1 MSGGNLSGNF
11 QATIMRENALSA
23 ALHQRFLECPQYAR
37 LLARTARAANGEL
50 NIAGLTDSAKTL
62 ILSLLMHEVKRP
74 FFLVV
79 PDNHVGARF
88 HQEISNLSRYP
99 VFFYPS
105 AEVSPYEQV
114 LSSPDNTAPQLELM
128 LHIMQKPKEP
138 YFVLIP
144 ARALV
149 QRVLDAETLSRH
161 NISLKVGE
169 QLDSNG
175 FAKMLVRLGYSRES
189 LVTLRGEFS
198 VRGDII
204 DVYPSAG
211 LPVRIELFGD
221 EVESIR
227 VFNIENQRSVEETKS
242 ILIPPRY
249 LIVLDDQKESRQKL
263 AEKLSDVLE
272 HAKEG
277 LDEQAS
283 DTLTTVM
290 ENDLHSLKNGGYP
303 ESSEYYASFVHEQF
317 CTITDYIP
325 DNALVL
331 FDEWDTLVLGLQS
344 NEEKMNSTLSEGI
357 ATGRLLPLP
366 RPLHMSVEELAKTL
380 KLKQRVYL
388 STLPIFDEQG
398 DSSRACV
405 QFDCHPIE
413 RFGNQMQMLVDK
425 TKLWRKEGYRV
436 VISTDQPQRLLGLL
450 REWDCPADYVPGPH
464 EDGTARALLE
474 EAGNFEGPKTINAA
488 NDLAAKVIEA
498 KKAGTATGTN
508 GKSSAPAIGN
518 DASSKDGTESEGN
531 GAATDSSGKSK
542 GAEKGAAAKDI
553 SELAASPTANNIL
566 GELLNV
572 RPSGIDDNAV
582 WVTRNGFINGFRL
595 SDVQLV
601 SITDQEMF
609 GLKRK
614 PSVYRRAVVEK
625 SAERFT
631 SVADLKI
638 GDYVVHIKQGIG
650 QFVGVQRI
658 VVDTQ
663 QREYLTIQYAGEDR
677 LYVPV
682 DQINMLSRYR
692 GAGDSAPRL
701 SRLGGAE
708 WETTKK
714 RVKKSVKAVAE
725 DLVNLYAM
733 RAKQEGFASI
743 PDTPWQY
750 EMEEA
755 FSYEETPDQWQA
767 IVDTKKDLEST
778 KPMDR
783 LICGDVGF
791 GKTEVAI
798 RAIFKTIMSG
808 KQAAVLVPT
817 TILAQQHFNTLS
829 ERFAPY
835 PIRVGLLSRFRT
847 AKEQREVV
855 QRLAS
860 GECDVVVGTHRMLQ
874 KDIAFKD
881 LGLIVIDEEQRFGV
895 AHKEKLKQLRV
906 MVDVLTMSATPIP
919 RTLHMALSGARDM
932 SLITTPPTNRA
943 PIKTFVG
950 EYKLPLV
957 RTAILHEMERGGQV
971 YFVHNRVESI
981 EAIAF
986 EVKQLVPEARIIIGH
1001 GQMQERELENVMLDF
1016 MSHQFD
1022 ILVCT
1027 TIIESGLDIPNC
1039 NTIIINEADK
1049 LGLAQM
1055 YQLRGR
1061 VGRSDVQAY
1070 AYCLFRPAKV
1080 LSETA
1085 QNRLKAIREFTSL
1098 GSGYQIALRDME
1110 IRGVGNILGS
1120 EQHGH
1125 MIAVGFDLYCKL
1137 LEESVAELKGESV
1150 AVDTDTQIDINV
1162 TAFLP
1167 ETYIADNEQRL
1178 IEYKRLADVKT
1189 ERHLNM
1195 LIDEWKDRFGELPQE
1210 ALQLVSVVRLRLLAA
1225 RAQVSAIKPE
1235 AQGIRLS
1242 VNFRLQHW
1250 LPIQNRLPKH
1260 LSQRTTYKPGQA
1272 GGHGSTPY
1280 ILVRSQGIS
1289 PGEQLSLLEELL
1301 SAMVAGAQDKAS

>member
-1 MSGGNLSGNF
+1 
-11 QATIMRENALSA
+11 MRENALST
-23 ALHQRFLECPQYAR
+23 ALHQRFLDCPQYAR
-37 LLARTARAANGEL
+37 LLARTARAAGGEL

-62 ILSLLMHEVKRP
+62 ILSLLMHEIKRP
-74 FFLVV
+74 FFMVV

-88 HQEISNLSRYP
+88 HQEIGNLSRYP

-114 LSSPDNTAPQLELM
+114 LSSPDNTAPQLEL
-128 LHIMQKPKEP
+128 LRHIMSNPKDP
-138 YFVLIP
+138 YFVLVP
-144 ARALV
+144 ARALL
-149 QRVLDAETLSRH
+149 QRVLDPETLTRH
-161 NISLKVGE
+161 EIKLAVGE
-169 QLDSNG
+169 QLDSQG
-175 FAKMLVRLGYSRES
+175 LSKMLARLGYSRES

-198 VRGDII
+198 IRGDII
-204 DVYPSAG
+204 DIYPSSG

-221 EVESIR
+221 EIESIR
-227 VFNIENQRSVEETKS
+227 IFNIENQRSVEESKS
-242 ILIPPRY
+242 VVIPPRY
-249 LIVLDDQKESRQKL
+249 SIVLDDNKDSRHHL
-263 AEKLSDVLE
+263 AERLAQVLGEATPNLS
-272 HAKEG
+272 
-277 LDEQAS
+277 EQAAE
-283 DTLTTVM
+283 TLTTVM
-290 ENDLHSLKNGGYP
+290 ENDIHSLKNGGYP
-303 ESSEYYASFVHEQF
+303 ESSEYYAPFIHERF
-317 CTITDYIP
+317 CTLIDYIP
-325 DNALVL
+325 ANALVL
-331 FDEWDTLVLGLQS
+331 FDEWDTLILGLQS
-344 NEEKMNSTLSEGI
+344 YEEKLNTTYEEGVT
-357 ATGRLLPLP
+357 TGRLLPLP
-366 RPLHMSVEELAKTL
+366 HKLHLSIERMAEIL
-380 KLKQRVYL
+380 KPKQRVYL
-388 STLPIFDEQG
+388 STLPIFDETG
-398 DSSRACV
+398 ESGRANIP
-405 QFDCHPIE
+405 FDCHPIE
-413 RFGNQMQMLVDK
+413 RFGNQMQLLVEK
-425 TKLWRKEGYRV
+425 AKQWRREGYRV
-436 VISTDQPQRLLGLL
+436 VISTEQPQRLLGLL
-450 REWDCPADYVPGPH
+450 REWDCPAGYVPGPQ
-464 EDGTARALLE
+464 ESITAKDLLE
-474 EAGNFEGPKTINAA
+474 GVEN
-488 NDLAAKVIEA
+488 
-498 KKAGTATGTN
+498 
-508 GKSSAPAIGN
+508 S
-518 DASSKDGTESEGN
+518 GN
-531 GAATDSSGKSK
+531 GAANKPVNGTKN
-542 GAEKGAAAKDI
+542 AAAATGAGATAAPESGSTGGDNASQNKSL
-553 SELAASPTANNIL
+553 SEMFTIAKPGAN
-566 GELLNV
+566 
-572 RPSGIDDNAV
+572 DDNAV
-582 WVTRNGFINGFRL
+582 WVTRHGFLGGFRL
-595 SDVQLV
+595 VDVQMV
-601 SITDQEMF
+601 SITDTEMF

-614 PSVYRRAVVEK
+614 PSVYRRTVVEK

-631 SVADLKI
+631 SVGDLKV

-658 VVDTQ
+658 NVDTQ
-663 QREYLTIQYAGEDR
+663 QREYLTVQYAGEDR

-708 WETTKK
+708 WETVKK

-755 FSYEETPDQWQA
+755 FAYEETPDQWQA
-767 IVDTKKDLEST
+767 ILDTKKDLEST

-798 RAIFKTIMSG
+798 RGIFKTIMSG

-817 TILAQQHFNTLS
+817 TILAQQHFNTLT

-855 QRLAS
+855 GRLSS

-957 RTAILHEMERGGQV
+957 RTAILHEMERGGQI
-971 YFVHNRVESI
+971 YFVHNRVETI
-981 EAIAF
+981 EAIAA
-986 EVKQLVPEARIIIGH
+986 EVKQLVPEARVIIGH

-1016 MSHQFD
+1016 MAHQAD

-1070 AYCLFRPAKV
+1070 AYCLFRPQKV

-1110 IRGVGNILGS
+1110 IRGVGNILGA

-1150 AVDTDTQIDINV
+1150 SADSDTQIDINV
-1162 TAFLP
+1162 TAYLP

-1178 IEYKRLADVKT
+1178 IEYKRLADVKND
-1189 ERHLNM
+1189 RHLSM

-1210 ALQLVSVVRLRLLAA
+1210 ASQLVSVVRLRLLAA
-1225 RAQVSAIKPE
+1225 KAQVSMIKPE

-1250 LPIQNRLPKH
+1250 LPIQNHLPKH

-1280 ILVRSQGIS
+1280 ILVRSTGTS
-1289 PGEQLSLLEELL
+1289 PSEQLSLLEELL
-1301 SAMVAGAQDKAS
+1301 SAMVAGYQEKAS

>member
-23 ALHQRFLECPQYAR
+23 ALHQRFLDCPQYAR

-79 PDNHVGARF
+79 ADNHMGARF

-128 LHIMQKPKEP
+128 LHIMQKPKDP
-138 YFVLIP
+138 YFVLVP

-149 QRVLDAETLSRH
+149 QRVLDQETLSRH
-161 NISLKVGE
+161 NITLKVGE

-175 FAKMLVRLGYSRES
+175 FAKMLIRLGYSRES

-221 EVESIR
+221 EIESIR

-249 LIVLDDQKESRQKL
+249 LIVLDDQKESRQNLADKL
-263 AEKLSDVLE
+263 EEVLAA
-272 HAKEG
+272 AKVD

-290 ENDLHSLKNGGYP
+290 ENDLHSLKIGGYP
-303 ESSEYYASFVHEQF
+303 ESSEYYASFVHEKF

-344 NEEKMNSTLSEGI
+344 NEEKMNSTLAEGI

-366 RPLHMSVEELAKTL
+366 RKLHMSVEEVAQTL
-380 KLKQRVYL
+380 KTKQRVYL
-388 STLPIFDEQG
+388 SSLPIFDEQG
-398 DSSRACV
+398 DSSRASV

-413 RFGNQMQMLVDK
+413 RFGNQMQLMVDK

-450 REWDCPADYVPGPH
+450 REWDCPAEYVPGPH
-464 EDGTARALLE
+464 ESGTATELLE
-474 EAGNFEGPKTINAA
+474 GPEPVEAPKTINAA

-498 KKAGTATGTN
+498 KKASTAPGAN
-508 GKSSAPAIGN
+508 GKSNAAN
-518 DASSKDGTESEGN
+518 DKVSIDTTGN
-531 GAATDSSGKSK
+531 GAAADPNGKGKVK
-542 GAEKGAAAKDI
+542 GSEPPVDAKAVTNLTASAAA
-553 SELAASPTANNIL
+553 NNSL
-566 GELLNV
+566 SELLNLS
-572 RPSGIDDNAV
+572 RPGGIDDNAV

-595 SDVQLV
+595 ADVQLV
-601 SITDQEMF
+601 SITDTEMF

-658 VVDTQ
+658 TVDTQ

-755 FSYEETPDQWQA
+755 FAYEETPDQWQA
-767 IVDTKKDLEST
+767 IVDTKRDLEST

-798 RAIFKTIMSG
+798 RGIFKTIMSG

-932 SLITTPPTNRA
+932 SLITTPPTNRT

-981 EAIAF
+981 EAIAY

-1016 MSHQFD
+1016 MAHQFD

-1150 AVDTDTQIDINV
+1150 SMDTETQIDINV

-1210 ALQLVSVVRLRLLAA
+1210 GLQLVSVVRLRLLAA
-1225 RAQVSAIKPE
+1225 KAHVSAIKPE

-1250 LPIQNRLPKH
+1250 LPIQNKLPKH

-1280 ILVRSQGIS
+1280 ILVRSQGVS